1 LYEITYKMITR
12 TLTKI
17 VEDKLFKHK
26 AIVLIGPRQVGKTT
40 LIKELLSPQSISFSE
55 RRRPYSKE

>member
-1 LYEITYKMITR
+1 MIAR

-17 VEDKLFKHK
+17 VSSKLFKGK

-40 LIKELLSPQSISFSE
+40 LIKELLRSN
-55 RRRPYSKE
+55 PYLFLN